1 MKERRQELTRGRNK
15 GGKKKKTKGEN
26 GGMKK
31 ESRDQKSRKEGKKSQ
46 G

>member
-1 MKERRQELTRGRNK
+1 MKERRQELTRGRSK
-15 GGKKKKTKGEN
+15 GGKKKTKGEN